1 MPYVL
6 NDWFLFEVEK
16 YIARLEACLALKE
29 LRRLMN
35 GFGLQLQQM
44 YRSMASISLWRLILL
59 VLKRFGSIIKNWLK
73 ENRVDECLKAIL
85 HGSYLV
91 AFEGLYLFLYF
102 LHFFR
107 AFLTLIDYFADQDNK
122 NLVEVTKFLYACF
135 KIFIS
140 LLMLAFMIVML
151 ANGIAPLGLA
161 LYHNIKIFFLVYSL
175 SKLAISFFTLGFSF
189 INYKNANSVLDQ
201 VWLKKHYENNIK
213 KHREILMV
221 AVPITLALTVVSLGL
236 VTGPWFWVM
245 VAIASIFLLID
256 MAKAIYYYVN
266 GSGVPEPKVGQLPQ
280 ENAFF
285 DVSTNNYYYRKCRT
299 ARLKNDDMEG
309 NRIYLLKEIIIKII
323 QLQTKLENISASRFS
338 LFSEK
343 KKIQV
348 KIDGLIQDAQA
359 LLEGKQAK
367 IQTILETLISLQI
380 DIQEVKDSGN
390 KPIVSM
396 TIIQDYMQGLKKQ
409 LQFMKNGDEYSVKLA
424 LNSKNNKLWKLIFTE
439 ETVEESTEKSQAFRQ
454 SFFRKIPDC
463 GDIHDSVEVFL
474 KQESQTQR
482 SNMAAG

>member
-6 NDWFLFEVEK
+6 NDWFLLEVEK

-29 LRRLMN
+29 LRRLMK

-221 AVPITLALTVVSLGL
+221 AVPITLALTLVSLGL

-285 DVSTNNYYYRKCRT
+285 DVSRNNYYYRKCRT

-309 NRIYLLKEIIIKII
+309 NRIYLLKEIIVKII
-323 QLQTKLENISASRFS
+323 QLQTKLENNSASRFS
-338 LFSEK
+338 FFSEK
-343 KKIQV
+343 QKIQT
-348 KIDGLIQDAQA
+348 KIDGLKQEASILLSDNYEENKSLFDDVFKA
-359 LLEGKQAK
+359 LKEDYQQLNENDK
-367 IQTILETLISLQI
+367 TLI
-380 DIQEVKDSGN
+380 
-390 KPIVSM
+390 P
-396 TIIQDYMQGLKKQ
+396 KKNI
-409 LQFMKNGDEYSVKLA
+409 KNLFINDEIAILNELLHRRDAGDK
-424 LNSKNNKLWKLIFTE
+424 KNPL
-439 ETVEESTEKSQAFRQ
+439 SSQSFRQ
-454 SFFRKIPDC
+454 SFFRKVGDC
-463 GDIHDSVEVFL
+463 QDIAFACQ
-474 KQESQTQR
+474 KQKELEQKELSTETCLQPFPVR
-482 SNMAAG
+482 VSYILVAG